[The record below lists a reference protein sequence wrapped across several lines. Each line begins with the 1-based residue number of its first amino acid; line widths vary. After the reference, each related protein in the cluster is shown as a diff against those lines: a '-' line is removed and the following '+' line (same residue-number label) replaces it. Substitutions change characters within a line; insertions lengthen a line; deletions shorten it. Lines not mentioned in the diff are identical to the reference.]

1 MEDGIINLDSDR
13 GKSIGFTSDKFMGYL
28 WKTGEHII
36 ITVINSLEPNKG
48 HLKALFTTIEAQGYK
63 IKVPTPFANMTE
75 ILIRMGFQGSIEQ
88 DNRFGPVEVWMKDE
102 SDGR

>member
-48 HLKALFTTIEAQGYK
+48 HLKALFKTIEDQEYK
-63 IKVPTPFANMTE
+63 IKVPTPFAGMTE
-75 ILIRMGFQGSIEQ
+75 LLTRWGFREHIEQ
-88 DNRFGPVEVWMKDE
+88 DPRFGPVEVWLK
-102 SDGR
+102 GL